1 MVIPL
6 KYAVRYV
13 IGKMYNDYTTVRK
26 EFKKDQFKMNS
37 AIRKY
42 WSQYKWS
49 NVFAMIN
56 NMKRHPRRNTEPFRD
71 KLVVITGATAGIGY
85 YTARKY
91 AAMGAHLIM
100 VNRNPEKSEQVRR
113 EIAEE
118 FGSPTEYVIADLA
131 LLTDIQ
137 RVGQYLLSLEKPID
151 VLIHNAG
158 VHLESRKETPEGLDV
173 NFVVHYLCPLIITRM
188 LMPKYQRDRTG
199 RIIFVSSEAYRFA
212 VWGLNLEDLQWKRR
226 RYSGIKAY
234 GAGKL
239 AQIQSMHILARE
251 LSPYNVTINAMHPG
265 MVRTE
270 SGKDNGRLYQWYKK
284 NIIDK
289 YSGSPEVSAEA
300 LYYLG
305 ASPEVK
311 HTSDVF
317 FHLTTEEELTPP
329 ARDLEAA
336 EALWEKTRELLNE
349 KGIAL

>member
-1 MVIPL
+1 
-6 KYAVRYV
+6 
-13 IGKMYNDYTTVRK
+13 
-26 EFKKDQFKMNS
+26 MNS
-37 AIRKY
+37 AIRRY
-42 WSQYKWS
+42 WPQYKWS
-49 NVFAMIN
+49 NVLAMIR

-71 KLVVITGATAGIGY
+71 KLVVITGATSGIGY
-85 YTARKY
+85 RTARKY
-91 AAMGAHLIM
+91 AAMNAHIIM
-100 VNRNPEKSEQVRR
+100 VNRNPEKSERVRR

-118 FGSPTEYVIADLA
+118 FGATTEYVIADLEF
-131 LLTDIQ
+131 LTEIR
-137 RVGQYLLSLEKPID
+137 RVGQYMLSLDKPIE

-158 VHLESRKETPEGLDV
+158 VHLESRKETPEGLEV

-199 RIIFVSSEAYRFA
+199 RIILVSSEAYRFA
-212 VWGLNLEDLQWKRR
+212 AWGLDLEDLQWKRR
-226 RYSGIKAY
+226 RYSGLKAY

-239 AQIQSMHILARE
+239 AQIQSMHLLARE
-251 LSPYNVTINAMHPG
+251 LASHNVTINAMHPG

-284 NIIDK
+284 NVIDRF
-289 YSGSPEVSAEA
+289 SDSPEVSAEA

-305 ASPEVK
+305 TSPEVT

-336 EALWEKTRELLNE
+336 EALWERTRALLHE
-349 KGIAL
+349 EGVAL